1 MSTSMEFLP
10 SKIKIIRAKK
20 PLLNNPGPP
29 KNRISS
35 TCYRNSFYAFLGQNR
50 TLSTESSYPKVAHR
64 CRPSKKKKNTGG
76 RNWIY
81 SPPSN
86 SSRFRFMPIP
96 YEKCNNPHGD
106 CLRGRVDTRNKVSKI
121 EDPEK
126 CWKITIKHWPKKST
140 LQLSKSTTFR
150 MLGYNVF
157 LRGSL
162 SMIATMSKL
171 IHQSCHS

>member
-1 MSTSMEFLP
+1 MLFLARTGLYLP
-10 SKIKIIRAKK
+10 N
-20 PLLNNPGPP
+20 LLIP
-29 KNRISS
+29 KLP
-35 TCYRNSFYAFLGQNR
+35 T
-50 TLSTESSYPKVAHR
+50 VAGLR
-64 CRPSKKKKNTGG
+64 KKKKNTGG